1 MTEIICTFIT
11 ASTAIIV
18 AVLTSQIKK
27 SENLSEQRAKEAEQR
42 AKEAEQ
48 RAELRKRES
57 LLSMRMN
64 FANLSLGMT
73 TSLALTGGHTN
84 GNVEAAQEA
93 AQEAAREYEEFVQE
107 QGFEKI
113 IKS

>member
-18 AVLTSQIKK
+18 AILTAQIKK
-27 SENLSEQRAKEAEQR
+27 SENLSEQRAKEAEAR
-42 AKEAEQ
+42 G
-48 RAELRKRES
+48 ELRKRES

-93 AQEAAREYEEFVQE
+93 AQDAAREYEEFIQE

-113 IKS
+113 IK